1 MGMPQRLW
9 MTLAAVLA
17 GSSLGLAGVLPASA
31 ATRPD
36 WRIVFSHHYPQSNG
50 ADSAYGA
57 VVAPGRNDVWALGGS
72 QLASNGG
79 YPVAERW
86 NGRRWRAAALPPGFH
101 GWIAAASASSP
112 ANIWAV
118 SVYNGYVLHWDG
130 SRWRVAKRFKE
141 TSYPSALTGVTAIS
155 RTDVWVFG
163 GVITRVM
170 PLVGFGTCQLPHPRH
185 LRTAWLTLARWTA
198 PQATPGARATS
209 TEQPASSRT
218 AWPWILTG
226 SHCGGSGASSS

>member
-1 MGMPQRLW
+1 MGMAKRLW
-9 MTLAAVLA
+9 MTLAAGLA

-86 NGRRWRAAALPPGFH
+86 NGRRWRAAALPPGVP
-101 GWIAAASASSP
+101 GWIAAARASPP
-112 ANIWAV
+112 ADILAGQRDNREL
-118 SVYNGYVLHWDG
+118 LHW
-130 SRWRVAKRFKE
+130 
-141 TSYPSALTGVTAIS
+141 
-155 RTDVWVFG
+155 
-163 GVITRVM
+163 
-170 PLVGFGTCQLPHPRH
+170 
-185 LRTAWLTLARWTA
+185 
-198 PQATPGARATS
+198 
-209 TEQPASSRT
+209 
-218 AWPWILTG
+218 
-226 SHCGGSGASSS
+226 GGS

>member
-1 MGMPQRLW
+1 MAQPLEAVRQPRVHFGD
-9 MTLAAVLA
+9 AVLQQGQVPVVVKQPGFDA
-17 GSSLGLAGVLPASA
+17 GYVRGEPLAVAERDELVLPA
-31 ATRPD
+31 
-36 WRIVFSHHYPQSNG
+36 V
-50 ADSAYGA
+50 
-57 VVAPGRNDVWALGGS
+57 
-72 QLASNGG
+72 
-79 YPVAERW
+79 
-86 NGRRWRAAALPPGFH
+86 
-101 GWIAAASASSP
+101 
-112 ANIWAV
+112 
-118 SVYNGYVLHWDG
+118 HWDG
-130 SRWRVAKRFKE
+130 SRWRVARRFKE
-141 TSYPSALTGVTAIS
+141 TSYPAALTGVTAIS

-163 GVITRVM
+163 GVITGVT